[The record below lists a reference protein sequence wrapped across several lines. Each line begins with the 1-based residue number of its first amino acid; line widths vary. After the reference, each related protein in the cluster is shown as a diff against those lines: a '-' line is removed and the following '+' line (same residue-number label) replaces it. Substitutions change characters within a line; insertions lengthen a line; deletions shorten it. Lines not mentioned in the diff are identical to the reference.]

1 MRCAGPACWLF
12 AVLCTVSGTYAA
24 MPYGGKAPGSVAK
37 PPASARVNGRD
48 PTSITTL
55 SRNAAAKFKSA
66 PTDSLF
72 RRKKDRDVVLRKST
86 ATQIKKSHAAAALR
100 QTLKKSGL
108 DQAAAMLRQKTDSLN
123 GEAKAGRRT
132 WTPVT
137 NTMTT
142 TFVALD
148 TTARRAALTGAGCVA
163 GSWGQAKCKEL
174 GWALVSLYLDMN
186 TGNEVSHSVL
196 FIEYCPALEHE
207 ESDLIWAWLR
217 YSCARSVSG
226 VLVFLSEMR

>member
-24 MPYGGKAPGSVAK
+24 IPYAGKTPDSVAK
-37 PPASARVNGRD
+37 PPASARVHGRD

-72 RRKKDRDVVLRKST
+72 RRKKDRDVVLRKSM

-108 DQAAAMLRQKTDSLN
+108 DQAAAMLSHRDSLN
-123 GEAKAGRRT
+123 GEAKADRRA
-132 WTPVT
+132 WSPVT
-137 NTMTT
+137 ETMTSK
-142 TFVALD
+142 FVALD
-148 TTARRAALTGAGCVA
+148 TTERRAALGLPALGGTLQQ
-163 GSWGQAKCKEL
+163 QAKCKEL

-196 FIEYCPALEHE
+196 FTEYCPALEHE